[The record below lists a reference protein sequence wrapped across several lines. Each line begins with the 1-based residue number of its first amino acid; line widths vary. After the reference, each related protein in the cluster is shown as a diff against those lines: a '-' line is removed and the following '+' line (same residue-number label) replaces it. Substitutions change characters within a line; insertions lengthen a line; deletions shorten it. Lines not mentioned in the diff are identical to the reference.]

1 MGFLP
6 AMQSD
11 LTGIRATKPLR
22 FRALQGAV
30 VDLWH
35 AEGQAGGGGRY
46 TAPHPRAVLFLEDGA
61 QAVQLSAPGFRATG
75 VQAMFVPA
83 GVPVETRITTARRF
97 AHVDLH
103 FDAEALAQRLSGH
116 IAPELLSR
124 PRFLTAPPRL
134 AHMGALLAGALE
146 GSTLLLEGLMLATL
160 AELFAPQ
167 PVRAAFSGPQLAAVR
182 SCVMAH
188 LHRQVSLAELAEA
201 AGLSESRFSHV
212 FKQSTGETPHRW
224 QMRLRVEAAAARMT
238 SAPRLGLAEIAAD
251 HGFADQAHLG
261 RVFRAHFG
269 TSPAE
274 WRRNRMESS
283 QSQQDHSI
291 HAPLS

>member
-11 LTGIRATKPLR
+11 LSGIRATKPLR
-22 FRALQGAV
+22 FRALEGAV

-46 TAPHPRAVLFLEDGA
+46 TAPHPRAVLFLENGA
-61 QAVQLSAPGFRATG
+61 QAVQLSAPGFRASG

-97 AHVDLH
+97 THVDLH
-103 FDAEALAQRLSGH
+103 FDAQALARRLSGH
-116 IAPELLSR
+116 VATEALER
-124 PRFLTAPPRL
+124 PHFLTAPPKL
-134 AHMGALLAGALE
+134 ATMGALLAGALE
-146 GSTLLLEGLMLATL
+146 GSALLLEGLMLATL

-167 PVRAAFSGPQLAAVR
+167 PTRAPLSKLQLAAVKAR
-182 SCVMAH
+182 VLAT

-201 AGLSESRFSHV
+201 AGLSESRFSHA

-224 QMRLRVEAAAARMT
+224 QMRLRVEAAAARIA
-238 SAPRLGLAEIAAD
+238 SAPGLGLAAIAAD
-251 HGFADQAHLG
+251 CGFADQAHLG

-269 TSPAE
+269 SPPAE
-274 WRRNRMESS
+274 WRRHRAASS